1 MLCLKFRA
9 TQYTRSGAGA
19 VPETNLCVKKNTLTK
34 SVSGD
39 PRTVGEGAGG
49 DHIGTKGEPEET
61 QQTQRGTEGAEE
73 RRAEVEKNRKCT
85 TVQDHMCSIS
95 RIEGSRVG
103 SRVFFPELLISS

>member
-49 DHIGTKGEPEET
+49 DHIVIGTKLKGGPEEA

-73 RRAEVEKNRKCT
+73 RRAEVEKN
-85 TVQDHMCSIS
+85 
-95 RIEGSRVG
+95 
-103 SRVFFPELLISS
+103 